1 MTTVLA
7 SSSVALPDGLHA
19 GWLAV
24 DDGLVV
30 ELGVGRVP
38 KGGVDLGDRIVAP
51 GFVDLQCNGLG
62 TIDFASASPAEWR
75 QARRMLARHGVT
87 SFCPTFVTAPR
98 DAYRG
103 LLDAAASAHASS
115 TPDESSVLGVHL
127 EGPFLGGAPRA
138 HDPALVGPVDLDWLR
153 ELVQCHPGLVRLITL
168 APEADPDLSATR
180 WLAGSGIVVALGH
193 TTASY
198 DDALAA
204 ADAGATAVTHLFNGM
219 SPWHHREPGVAGAA
233 LVDDRLTPTLI
244 ADLVHVHSAGLRLA
258 FAGSRVVVVSDAVG
272 TAGRLTARDGAAQL
286 PDGTLAGSTT
296 LLDGALANLVA
307 TGIPWHRAIAAV
319 TSEPAQLLGCADR
332 GVLEP
337 GRRADLVALDPT
349 TFAVERAW
357 LFGVEQREP
366 PLA

>member
-7 SSSVALPDGLHA
+7 SSSVALPDGPHA

-24 DDGLVV
+24 DDGLIV
-30 ELGVGRVP
+30 EHGIGPVP
-38 KGGVDLGDRIVAP
+38 RGAVDLGGRIVAP

-75 QARRMLARHGVT
+75 EARRMLARHGVM
-87 SFCPTFVTAPR
+87 SFCPTFVTAPL
-98 DAYRG
+98 DAYPG
-103 LLDAAASAHASS
+103 LLDAAASARAASA
-115 TPDESSVLGVHL
+115 PDESSMLGVHL
-127 EGPFLGGAPRA
+127 EGPFLGGAPGA

-153 ELVQCHPGLVRLITL
+153 DLLLRHPGLVRLVTL
-168 APEADPDLSATR
+168 APEADPGLSATR

-198 DDALAA
+198 DDAVAA
-204 ADAGATAVTHLFNGM
+204 AAAGATAVTHLFNGM

-244 ADLVHVHSAGLRLA
+244 ADLVHVHPAGLRLA

-272 TAGRLTARDGAAQL
+272 TADRLAARDGAAHL

-307 TGIPWHRAIAAV
+307 AGIPGPRAIAAL
-319 TSEPAQLLGCADR
+319 TSEPAQLIGCTDR
-332 GVLEP
+332 GVLEV

-349 TFAVERAW
+349 TFGVERVW
-357 LFGVEQREP
+357 LSGIEQP
-366 PLA
+366 IA